1 GLYYEN
7 DFETSVGSEW
17 STTTT
22 RLYNGGTVLGEFG
35 NSSATL
41 NLTGLPSHDSI
52 RVEFDLYIADTWDGN
67 GGGPDTW
74 NLTMGGTNVINATF
88 AACCTGSNGG
98 QSYPDNI
105 PASNNAETGATTT
118 GLPDFFGSGDGTD
131 LYEIIRAVETSSGT
145 YAIQFSATG
154 LQSLSDESWG
164 IDNVKIY
171 LYSSNV
177 FDDILWTT
185 GETTETITV
194 SPTETTSYSVTVDN
208 GFSLCLDE
216 VDVEVLNAQIT
227 QNDTTICAGNT
238 VQLSVDQPG
247 LSQYLNPNID
257 YGSVSDIE
265 GNDYATVTIGN
276 QVWMAENL
284 RTATYSN
291 GDPIPQVQGAIS
303 WGATNNGAW
312 CVKTAPNWE
321 ATYGKF
327 YNHKAVRETRN
338 VCPSGWHVPFI
349 SEWDTLITVLG
360 DPIELGGELKNTD
373 TLLWDSPN
381 VGASNSSGFSGLPA
395 GLRSGFF
402 GSVNF
407 SGEGSDANWWTA
419 DVPTSSGSNP
429 KYKRLRSSDAVLDQL
444 GRLGRSGLSVRCI
457 KDDTT
462 SQAYNAIQYLWSNG
476 STQAGISVSPT
487 ETTTYTV
494 TITNGITTCM
504 DSVII
509 TVLPLSTDTLQ
520 EIECVSYTWA
530 QTGLTYNNSGF
541 YSDTVSVA
549 TGCDSIYVL
558 ELTIQNQPPIITCL
572 PDIDA
577 QTSNDGSGDCTTT
590 VVISDPGVSDDCDV
604 PTITAQINGSII
616 NPNTYAFPVG
626 ITEIEWIATD
636 NAGNA
641 DTCYQEITITDDE
654 YPEVVTCPLGVQ
666 VDNDP
671 GDCGAIVTFSDAV
684 FSDNCTGLQSNLT
697 NGL

>member
-1 GLYYEN
+1 MKRLLFIVLAAFSALSSLAQSCDVTISQSPNSTICAGDSVELTVTQTNPAWGLYYEN

-227 QNDTTICAGNT
+227 QNDTIICSGDS
-238 VQLSVDQPG
+238 VVLSVESGFCALDTASTFSLMGTYDGKQYY
-247 LSQYLNPNID
+247 LSDAAVTWGDAFSAANTYGGDILTITSAGENAFILGALASFTATNIWLGATSDNPSTQFEWINGESWVYDNWAAGEPNSGSEEYIEFFQTNGEWNNVFLSVPAPQRTLQLILEISEDCTDGVLWSTGSTEANI
-257 YGSVSDIE
+257 
-265 GNDYATVTIGN
+265 TVT
-276 QVWMAENL
+276 
-284 RTATYSN
+284 
-291 GDPIPQVQGAIS
+291 P
-303 WGATNNGAW
+303 
-312 CVKTAPNWE
+312 
-321 ATYGKF
+321 
-327 YNHKAVRETRN
+327 
-338 VCPSGWHVPFI
+338 
-349 SEWDTLITVLG
+349 TV
-360 DPIELGGELKNTD
+360 
-373 TLLWDSPN
+373 
-381 VGASNSSGFSGLPA
+381 
-395 GLRSGFF
+395 
-402 GSVNF
+402 
-407 SGEGSDANWWTA
+407 
-419 DVPTSSGSNP
+419 
-429 KYKRLRSSDAVLDQL
+429 
-444 GRLGRSGLSVRCI
+444 
-457 KDDTT
+457 
-462 SQAYNAIQYLWSNG
+462 
-476 STQAGISVSPT
+476 
-487 ETTTYTV
+487 TTTYTV
-494 TITNGITTCM
+494 TVDNGITTCT
-504 DSVII
+504 DSV
-509 TVLPLSTDTLQ
+509 TVPVLPLSTDTLQ
-520 EIECVSYTWA
+520 QTVCESYT
-530 QTGLTYNNSGF
+530 
-541 YSDTVSVA
+541 
-549 TGCDSIYVL
+549 
-558 ELTIQNQPPIITCL
+558 
-572 PDIDA
+572 
-577 QTSNDGSGDCTTT
+577 
-590 VVISDPGVSDDCDV
+590 
-604 PTITAQINGSII
+604 
-616 NPNTYAFPVG
+616 
-626 ITEIEWIATD
+626 
-636 NAGNA
+636 
-641 DTCYQEITITDDE
+641 
-654 YPEVVTCPLGVQ
+654 
-666 VDNDP
+666 
-671 GDCGAIVTFSDAV
+671 
-684 FSDNCTGLQSNLT
+684 
-697 NGL
+697 